1 MAVAVDAVLDTV
13 SFPAGVAIVVVG
25 WSKCDLHD
33 ASAEESISGPVR
45 KSDPESPG
53 YREDD
58 E

>member
-1 MAVAVDAVLDTV
+1 MAVAVDTVFDTV
-13 SFPAGVAIVVVG
+13 SFPAGVAIVVG

-33 ASAEESISGPVR
+33 ASAEESISGSVR

-58 E
+58 K